1 MTENNTSIREK
12 GLEAKEAGR
21 RLAALPYETRQNAL
35 REIERQL
42 RADED
47 KLLAANAEDLAQA
60 EKEGLSAPL
69 LKRLRFDD
77 HKLADV
83 TAGIDSLTGL
93 ENPVGRLQMRT
104 ELDDGLILDR
114 ISVPLGVLGIIFESR
129 PDAFVQISTLAL
141 KSGNAVMLK
150 GGREALRTNRAL
162 FESIKEGGKKA
173 GLPDGWIQNLESRE
187 EVTEMLALDDFIDL
201 IIPRGSN
208 AFVRYI
214 MDHSRIPVMGHAD
227 GICHTYIDKDADL
240 DKAVNI
246 AVDGKTQYPA
256 VCNATETLLVHQD
269 IAEDFL
275 PAFKKALSEKHTEL
289 RGDEEVRKIIDVKP
303 ADDQDWKT
311 EYLDYIL
318 AIKIV
323 PDLDTAITHINTYGS
338 GHTDVILTTTE
349 ATAKTFMTLVDSA
362 GVFWN
367 CSTRFSDGFRFGFGA
382 EVGISTS
389 KLHARGPVGLDGLL
403 SYKFKLLGHGQ
414 CVADYA
420 SGKSQFTHVKQ
431 ETACPI

>member
-1 MTENNTSIREK
+1 
-12 GLEAKEAGR
+12 
-21 RLAALPYETRQNAL
+21 
-35 REIERQL
+35 
-42 RADED
+42 
-47 KLLAANAEDLAQA
+47 
-60 EKEGLSAPL
+60 
-69 LKRLRFDD
+69 
-77 HKLADV
+77 
-83 TAGIDSLTGL
+83 
-93 ENPVGRLQMRT
+93 MRT
-104 ELDDGLILDR
+104 ELDEGLILDR

-187 EVTEMLALDDFIDL
+187 EVTEMLALDDCIDL

-227 GICHTYIDKDADL
+227 GICHTYIDKDADI
-240 DKAVNI
+240 DKAVKI

-269 IAEDFL
+269 IAQAFL
-275 PAFKKALSEKHTEL
+275 PAFKQALTEKHTEL
-289 RGDEEVRKIIDVKP
+289 RGDEAVQKIIEVKP
-303 ADDQDWKT
+303 ADDRDWKT

-318 AIKIV
+318 SVKIV
-323 PDLDTAITHINTYGS
+323 PDEQAAIDHINQFGS
-338 GHTDVILTTTE
+338 GHTDAIVTENTE
-349 ATAKTFMTLVDSA
+349 AAELFTDGVDSA
-362 GVFWN
+362 CVFVN
-367 CSTRFSDGFRFGFGA
+367 ASTRFSDGYRFGFGA

-389 KLHARGPVGLDGLL
+389 KLHARGPVGLEGLCT
-403 SYKFKLLGHGQ
+403 YKYVLHGNGDI
-414 CVADYA
+414 VADYA
-420 SGKSQFTHVKQ
+420 DGKKQFTHKKILPQ
-431 ETACPI
+431 DNSCRQS